1 MNQRPITD
9 AIIDAI
15 QTAGIPCGDGRDPD
29 DAGWNDTM
37 TSFEPYAVVFPIPGG
52 TRTGTLADWE
62 EDATFV
68 YQATC
73 IAPTAKSAE
82 NLVDDVGAVFKALT
96 GATVGE
102 VRIDVVRND
111 FGTQQVRRTDDVEPA
126 EPVLFHGTPRY
137 RLWVTS

>member
-29 DAGWNDTM
+29 NAGWNDTM

-73 IAPTAKSAE
+73 IGPTAKSAE

-111 FGTQQVRRTDDVEPA
+111 FGTHQVRRTDDVEPA